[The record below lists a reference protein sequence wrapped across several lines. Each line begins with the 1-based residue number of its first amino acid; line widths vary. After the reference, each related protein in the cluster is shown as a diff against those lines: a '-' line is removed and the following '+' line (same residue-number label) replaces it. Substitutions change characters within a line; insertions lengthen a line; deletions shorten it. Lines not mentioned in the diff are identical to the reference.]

1 MKRAEGY
8 PMPAGSSDERLA
20 ILAHELRSPLSALTS
35 AAEALVRCASEPT
48 IIRLSGI
55 VSRQTAAMRALVD
68 ELLDESRVETGRL
81 ALQTCPLDL
90 RDVAR
95 NVVEDH
101 REQFERAS
109 LTCELVVPA
118 RPIRVNADR
127 MKLRQVLGNLLSN
140 AIKFTP
146 APGSVAVVVEKSGSS
161 ACLRVC
167 DTGVGFSA
175 ELLPVIFDPYR
186 QARRGSFGG
195 LGLGLPI
202 AKGIVELHGGEIRAF
217 SDGLGKGC
225 TITVRLPLVRSARQ
239 REQPQDKELGDAAP
253 R

>member
-1 MKRAEGY
+1 
-8 PMPAGSSDERLA
+8 MPTGSSDERLA
-20 ILAHELRSPLSALTS
+20 ILAHELRSPLAALAS
-35 AAEALVRCASEPT
+35 AAEALERCASEPS

-68 ELLDESRVETGRL
+68 ELLDASRVETGRL
-81 ALQTCPLDL
+81 ALQTRQLDL

-101 REQFERAS
+101 RERFDRAS
-109 LTCELVVPA
+109 LICDLVIPA
-118 RPIRVNADR
+118 QPITVNADAL
-127 MKLRQVLGNLLSN
+127 KLRQVLGNLLSN

-146 APGSVAVVVEKSGSS
+146 APGSVAIVVEETGAS

-186 QARRGSFGG
+186 QASHGSFGG

-202 AKGIVELHGGEIRAF
+202 AKGIVELHGGEIHAF
-217 SDGLGKGC
+217 SDGPGKGC
-225 TITVRLPLVRSARQ
+225 TITVRLPLVTSTQ
-239 REQPQDKELGDAAP
+239 PREVAGSRESSDAVP

>member
-1 MKRAEGY
+1 
-8 PMPAGSSDERLA
+8 MPAGSSDERLA
-20 ILAHELRSPLSALTS
+20 ILAHELRSPLAALTS
-35 AAEALVRCASEPT
+35 AAEALERCANEPS

-55 VSRQTAAMRALVD
+55 VSRQTAAMRVLVD
-68 ELLDESRVETGRL
+68 ELLDASRVTSGRL
-81 ALQTCPLDL
+81 ALQTADLDL

-95 NVVEDH
+95 NVVEDY
-101 REQFERAS
+101 RERIARAS
-109 LTCELVVPA
+109 LLCELVVPA
-118 RPIRVNADR
+118 RPITVNADA

-146 APGSVAVVVEKSGSS
+146 APGSVVVVIEASAAS

-186 QARRGSFGG
+186 QANRGSFGG

-217 SDGLGKGC
+217 SDGPGRGC
-225 TITVRLPLVRSARQ
+225 TITVRLPLATSAGQ
-239 REQPQDKELGDAAP
+239 RETAERREFGDAAQG
-253 R
+253 